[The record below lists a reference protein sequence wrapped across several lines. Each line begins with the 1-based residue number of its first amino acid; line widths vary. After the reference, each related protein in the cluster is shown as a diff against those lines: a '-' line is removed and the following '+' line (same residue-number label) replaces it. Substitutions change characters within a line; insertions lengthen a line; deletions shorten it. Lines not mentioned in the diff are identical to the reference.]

1 MTNSYPVTLES
12 RYSPRFDRVQILY
25 RALWLAAIGLLHQ
38 TVGGL
43 FVALYLILPVA
54 AAIAISRNRGTG
66 FGEDD
71 RDALASVIDWAVSF
85 YAYLLFVSDRFPL
98 PSGKNATR
106 LVIRPSGTPRV
117 GSALARLLTTLPH
130 AIVLCVLGFC
140 AGLVAF
146 VIVVTVLV
154 SETCPEALRT
164 FQRDV
169 VAWGGRVLAYH
180 ASLVEAYPPFALGAD
195 EQTPVRQ

>member
-1 MTNSYPVTLES
+1 MMNPYPVTLES
-12 RYSPRFDRVQILY
+12 RYSPRFERVQVLY
-25 RALWLAAIGLLHQ
+25 RVLWLAAIGLLHQ

-54 AAIAISRNRGTG
+54 VAIAISRNRGTG
-66 FGEDD
+66 FGEGD
-71 RDALASVIDWAVSF
+71 RDALASVIDWTVSF
-85 YAYLLFVSDRFPL
+85 YAYLLFVSDRFPS
-98 PSGKNATR
+98 PAGENATR
-106 LVIRPSGTPRV
+106 LVIGPSGTPRV
-117 GSALARLLTTLPH
+117 GSALARLLMTLPH

-146 VIVVTVLV
+146 AMAVAVLV

-169 VAWGGRVLAYH
+169 VAWVGRVLAYH
-180 ASLVEAYPPFALGAD
+180 TSLVEAYPPFSLSSG